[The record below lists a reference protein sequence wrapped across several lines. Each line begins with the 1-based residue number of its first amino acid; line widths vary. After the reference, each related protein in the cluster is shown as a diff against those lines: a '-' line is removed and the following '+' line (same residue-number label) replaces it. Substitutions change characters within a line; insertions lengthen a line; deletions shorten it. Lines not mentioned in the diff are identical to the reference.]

1 MSECFGTLRK
11 MSKKCPTAISRE
23 RSPQKKCRQ
32 NVPPIWCS
40 QKNVKKMSLAT
51 VSARQPEEEK
61 REVASW
67 QSLSPRTGA
76 VLTPKSLAPC
86 HLAGVSLLCRGRGPN
101 SRKSSAQCSAADH
114 FNMHFSY
121 LVCWYIQQKRLCIYI
136 WEVYSSEMIGIR
148 LVSDWYTVSIRRSVC
163 EPHILGV
170 C

>member
-1 MSECFGTLRK
+1 MSECFGALRK

-23 RSPQKKCRQ
+23 RSPQKNVKKH
-32 NVPPIWCS
+32 VPPIWCS
-40 QKNVKKMSLAT
+40 QKNVKQMSLAT
-51 VSARQPEEEK
+51 VSARQPKEEK

-114 FNMHFSY
+114 FYMHFSY
-121 LVCWYIQQKRLCIYI
+121 LVCWYIQQKSLYRYMGSIQFGNDWYSASMRL
-136 WEVYSSEMIGIR
+136 VYS
-148 LVSDWYTVSIRRSVC
+148 
-163 EPHILGV
+163 
-170 C
+170 